1 VTKRSRIILIGAA
14 ALVAT
19 PLVVYVGTMAFLFL
33 APEVEAHSKATEF
46 EAAAWKARSLDAGQ
60 MWPTRLRMVDDLLKS
75 ERLIGATR
83 QQVEDLLGPPDKT
96 EYFRDWTMVYWLGP
110 ERGAFRIDSEWL
122 GIRLSQSGV
131 VSEAR
136 LLRD

>member
-1 VTKRSRIILIGAA
+1 MTKRGRIVLIGAL
-14 ALVAT
+14 ALVAI
-19 PLVVYVGTMAFLFL
+19 PLTSYIGTMAFLFL
-33 APEVEAHSKATEF
+33 APEVEAYRKATQF
-46 EAAAWKARSLDAGQ
+46 ESAAWKARSMDADH
-60 MWPTRLRMVDDLLKS
+60 MWPTRLRMADDLLQSGK
-75 ERLIGATR
+75 LTGATR

-96 EYFRDWTMVYWLGP
+96 EYFKDWTMVYWLGP

-122 GIRLSQSGV
+122 GVRLDERGI